1 MDSDFIRRAQ
11 KYNTKIAVFAPCVDP
26 GPDASSGQAV
36 RATRR
41 GPYEEGPCESLAG
54 GGRRYLASGAT
65 LGSPMSLLYSDV
77 SDGAQYISRMSK
89 PRGCSRSGN
98 LFSASHGSVYI
109 FGSSMVT
116 VSSMLSWSTR

>member
-54 GGRRYLASGAT
+54 GGCVAT
-65 LGSPMSLLYSDV
+65 WL
-77 SDGAQYISRMSK
+77 RE
-89 PRGCSRSGN
+89 RRSGRQCPCYIPMYQTERSTSPVCQN
-98 LFSASHGSVYI
+98 RGVAAVAETCSARATARCT
-109 FGSSMVT
+109 SSGHR
-116 VSSMLSWSTR
+116 WSP